1 LASSEWLNLKVIGDK
16 ISFYSLLGGIRAS
29 HKIMSKEFNKLTPFE
44 KTVLLEIARAQALA
58 SAAFQVASAAP
69 GEKIPPP
76 KEILQTALDAQ
87 ILGMLETLKK
97 NQ

>member
-1 LASSEWLNLKVIGDK
+1 MNE
-16 ISFYSLLGGIRAS
+16 
-29 HKIMSKEFNKLTPFE
+29 EFNKLTPFE

-69 GEKIPPP
+69 GEKLPHAAQ
-76 KEILQTALDAQ
+76 ILQTTLDAQ

>member
-1 LASSEWLNLKVIGDK
+1 MSEQ
-16 ISFYSLLGGIRAS
+16 
-29 HKIMSKEFNKLTPFE
+29 FNKLTPFE

-69 GEKIPPP
+69 GEKIPPA

>member
-1 LASSEWLNLKVIGDK
+1 MSE
-16 ISFYSLLGGIRAS
+16 
-29 HKIMSKEFNKLTPFE
+29 EFNKLTPFE

-69 GEKIPPP
+69 GEKIPPAN
-76 KEILQTALDAQ
+76 EILQTNLDAQ
-87 ILGMLETLKK
+87 IQGMLETLKK